1 MFVRVRSVERVILHC
16 DCNNFFAS
24 VEASMNPELNNYAF
38 VVCGDPEYR
47 HGIILAKNETAKK
60 FGVQTAE
67 PIWQAQRKCPDLLLV
82 KPHYDKYKEYSKK
95 IFEIYCRY
103 TDLVEPFG
111 MDECWLDVTGSQTLF
126 GSGEEIAN
134 ELRELIKKEVGVTI
148 SVGVSYNKIFA
159 KMGSDYKKPDAVT
172 IITKENFKSLL
183 YPLPAGELFTVGR
196 KAAAK
201 LKSVGISTIGDIA
214 EMGEGILESLL
225 GVQGKVIFQYAN
237 GYDYSKVNHFQYRD
251 AYKSIGNG
259 MTFKTDLKTWADV
272 RTCVFFLSDKV
283 SARLRKHDVACAGV
297 QVGIRDTS
305 LKTIMRSCTLDSPTD
320 LAYDLAETA
329 LKLIEENVDIAE
341 NPIRALSITGIKLLD
356 SFSVFNQA
364 SFFDIELHQKHEKEE
379 RLEQARDKIR
389 KKYGLEKLKRC
400 SLIENDFGI

>member
-1 MFVRVRSVERVILHC
+1 MEKVILHC

-24 VEASMNPELNNYAF
+24 VEASMFPELNNYAF
-38 VVCGDPEYR
+38 AVCGDPEYR
-47 HGIILAKNETAKK
+47 HGIILAKNEKAKK
-60 FGVQTAE
+60 YGVQTAE
-67 PIWQAQRKCPDLLLV
+67 PIWKAKSKCKNLVLV
-82 KPHYDKYKEYSKK
+82 KPHYEKYREYSKK

-111 MDECWLDVTGSQTLF
+111 MDECWLDVTGSQKLF
-126 GSGEEIAN
+126 GSGEKIAN
-134 ELRELIKKEVGVTI
+134 ELREVIKREVGVTI
-148 SVGVSYNKIFA
+148 SVGVSFNKIFA

-172 IITKENFKSLL
+172 VITKDNFKDLL
-183 YPLPAGELFTVGR
+183 YPLPAGELFTVGK
-196 KAAAK
+196 KASNK
-201 LKSVGISTIGDIA
+201 LKNVGINTIGDIA
-214 EMGEGILESLL
+214 EIGEGILENLL

-283 SARLRKHDVACAGV
+283 SARLRKHDVACAGL

-305 LKTIMRSCTLDSPTD
+305 LKTIMRSCSLDSPTD
-320 LAYDLAETA
+320 LAYDLAEIA
-329 LKLIEENVDIAE
+329 LKLIEENVDVEE
-341 NPIRALSITGIKLLD
+341 NPIRALSITGTKLLD
-356 SFSVFNQA
+356 SYSLFSQV
-364 SFFDIELHQKHEKEE
+364 SFFDIEEHQKHEKEE
-379 RLEQARDKIR
+379 RLELARDKIR

-400 SLIENDFGI
+400 SLMENNFGI

>member
-1 MFVRVRSVERVILHC
+1 MVEKVILHC

-24 VEASMNPELNNYAF
+24 VEASMFPELNNYAF
-38 VVCGDPEYR
+38 AVCGDPEYR
-47 HGIILAKNETAKK
+47 HGIILAKNEKAKK
-60 FGVQTAE
+60 YGVQTAE
-67 PIWQAQRKCPDLLLV
+67 PIWKAKSKCKNLVLV
-82 KPHYDKYKEYSKK
+82 KPHYEKYREYSKK

-111 MDECWLDVTGSQTLF
+111 MDECWLDVTGSQKLF
-126 GSGEEIAN
+126 GSGEKIAN
-134 ELRELIKKEVGVTI
+134 ELREVIKREVGVTI
-148 SVGVSYNKIFA
+148 SVGVSFNKIFA

-172 IITKENFKSLL
+172 VITKDNFKSLL
-183 YPLPAGELFTVGR
+183 YPLPAGELFTVGK
-196 KAAAK
+196 KASDK
-201 LKSVGISTIGDIA
+201 LKNVGINTIGDIA
-214 EMGEGILESLL
+214 EIGEGILENLL

-283 SARLRKHDVACAGV
+283 SARLRKHDVACAGL

-305 LKTIMRSCTLDSPTD
+305 LKTIMRSCSLDSPTD
-320 LAYDLAETA
+320 LAYDLAEIA
-329 LKLIEENVDIAE
+329 LKLIEENVDVEE
-341 NPIRALSITGIKLLD
+341 NPIRALSITGTKLLD
-356 SFSVFNQA
+356 SYSLFSQV
-364 SFFDIELHQKHEKEE
+364 SFFDIEEHQKHEKEE
-379 RLEQARDKIR
+379 RLELARDKIR

-400 SLIENDFGI
+400 SLMENNFGI